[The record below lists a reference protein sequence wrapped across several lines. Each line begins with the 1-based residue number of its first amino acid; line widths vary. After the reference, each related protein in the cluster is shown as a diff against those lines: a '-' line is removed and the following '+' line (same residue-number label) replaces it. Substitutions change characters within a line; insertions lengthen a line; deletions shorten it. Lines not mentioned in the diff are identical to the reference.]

1 MGLLNEDQLNDIMSN
16 VHVCDEDWFEELL
29 RMWNDRQTTYQIERG
44 NKMNDYEKTIEVLQN
59 RVRALEQLIQ
69 PVNGVAESVKWQP
82 KGGNFFIQSNGKVS
96 EVVGGSD
103 TPHKEFG
110 VERTTQQQAERA
122 AVEMRR
128 FNRLLALR
136 DELCGDEVVNWR
148 SNDSKFH
155 IHFHT
160 TDKIWF
166 VGLEFQ
172 CQFIM
177 PYFTSQEAAQKACDM
192 LNSGEVEL

>member
-1 MGLLNEDQLNDIMSN
+1 
-16 VHVCDEDWFEELL
+16 
-29 RMWNDRQTTYQIERG
+29 
-44 NKMNDYEKTIEVLQN
+44 MNDYEKTIEVLQN

-69 PVNGVAESVKWQP
+69 PVVGVRKWQP
-82 KGGNFFIQSNGKVS
+82 KRGAYYI
-96 EVVGGSD
+96 GSD
-103 TPHKEFG
+103 GTTYNYANSVDKRRLFG
-110 VERTTQQQAERA
+110 HERPERQQAERA
-122 AVEMRR
+122 TIEMRR

-136 DELCGDEVVNWR
+136 DELCSDEVVNWS

-160 TDKIWF
+160 TDKVWF